1 MAIEAIKQI
10 ATLLTEQPGRIFYNP
25 SRSMLIRSSVE
36 SGRAL
41 RLPNGSL
48 ATWTPRSSTGRS
60 PADTLIVDH
69 PDLSETVDWNSPYAH
84 PVDPDTFTMIVE
96 DTVAAFKDT
105 EVLIV
110 QEKAIGAD
118 PAYALPVTTISDSP
132 LVGVFVEN
140 MFRPVPREIEQSRFF
155 DRPFTLLVYQH
166 GNLDGERYRGRLRTL
181 ADGTTT
187 GMAVVMDLKNRI
199 GIIFG
204 SSYMG
209 TVKKLMFTVMNYYL
223 PDAGVLPLHCSANE
237 GRTGDVAI
245 FLGLSGTG
253 KTTLSSDPERLL
265 IGDDEH
271 GWSDAGIAN
280 FENGCYAKLFHLDA
294 RKEPEVYSAAFHQ
307 DHYLQHGALVE
318 NLMVYPN
325 GEVDFDDDRYTQNS
339 RASYPLNFL
348 QNTKE
353 PPIGGHP
360 SVILFLTADAFGVLP
375 PVARLTINQAM
386 YWFLMGYTSKLA
398 GTETGVVEP
407 QPEFSRFFG
416 APFMLRWPE
425 EYSEL
430 LKRRIEEHGTSV
442 YLINTGWTGGSYPE
456 GTRMDLSITRAIIHA
471 VIAGT
476 LNRAEY
482 RTEPVFGLAL
492 PLSCP
497 GVPQKILAPAETWK
511 DKEKYED
518 TARGLK
524 AKFASHA
531 RVLFPDGIPEW
542 AFVE

>member
-1 MAIEAIKQI
+1 MTIGVTKQVT
-10 ATLLTEQPGRIFYNP
+10 TLLAKQTGRIYYNP

-36 SGRAL
+36 NGLAL

-60 PADTLIVDH
+60 PADTLIVDY
-69 PDLSETVDWNSPYAH
+69 PELRERVDWNSPYAH
-84 PVDPDTFTMIVE
+84 PVGPDTFTMILE
-96 DTVAAFKDT
+96 DTVAAFE
-105 EVLIV
+105 EVERLIV
-110 QEKAIGAD
+110 QEKVIGAD

-140 MFRPVPREIEQSRFF
+140 MFRPVPPDIERSRFF
-155 DRPFTLLVYQH
+155 DRPFTLLVNQH
-166 GNLDGERYRGRLRTL
+166 GNLDCERYRGRLRTL
-181 ADGTTT
+181 PDGTTSK
-187 GMAVVMDLKNRI
+187 MAVVMDLQNRI

-223 PDAGVLPLHCSANE
+223 PEEGILPLHCSANE

-253 KTTLSSDPERLL
+253 KTTLSSDPKRFL

-294 RKEPEVYSAAFHQ
+294 RKEPEVYAAAFHE

-339 RASYPLNFL
+339 RASYPLHFL
-348 QNTKE
+348 KNAKE
-353 PPIGGHP
+353 PPVGGHP

-375 PVARLTINQAM
+375 PVARLTTEQAM

-416 APFMLRWPE
+416 APFMLRRPE

-430 LKRRIEEHGTSV
+430 LKRRIEEHRTGV

-456 GTRMDLSITRAIIHA
+456 GTRMDLATTRAIIHA

-476 LNRAEY
+476 LNQVEY
-482 RTEPVFGLAL
+482 RTEPVFGLAV

-497 GVPQKILAPAETWK
+497 GVPRKILTPAETWK
-511 DKEKYED
+511 DREAYD
-518 TARGLK
+518 SAARRLNDE
-524 AKFASHA
+524 FTSHT
-531 RVLFPDGIPEW
+531 RRLFPDGVPDW
-542 AFVE
+542 AR